1 MIKYKLTCENC
12 RLSFDSWFAS
22 SKEYEK
28 LKKRKLLDC
37 SNCNSRNIKKTL
49 MAPKVLNRNIERSH
63 NQIKK
68 FKKINNKIKEY
79 QNFIKKNFEY
89 VGNNFTHEAR
99 SVYYDNKKRVK
110 GIYGNASLK
119 DIREL
124 KEEGINTQ
132 VVPWVDDKSN

>member
-1 MIKYKLTCENC
+1 MIKYKLNC
-12 RLSFDSWFAS
+12 RNCELSFDSWFAS

-89 VGNNFTHEAR
+89 VGNNFTYEAR
-99 SVYYDNKKRVK
+99 SIYYDNKKRVK

>member
-1 MIKYKLTCENC
+1 MIKYKLICENC

-49 MAPKVLNRNIERSH
+49 MAPKVLNKNIERSQ

-99 SVYYDNKKRVK
+99 SIYYDNKKRVK
-110 GIYGNASLK
+110 GIYGNVSLK